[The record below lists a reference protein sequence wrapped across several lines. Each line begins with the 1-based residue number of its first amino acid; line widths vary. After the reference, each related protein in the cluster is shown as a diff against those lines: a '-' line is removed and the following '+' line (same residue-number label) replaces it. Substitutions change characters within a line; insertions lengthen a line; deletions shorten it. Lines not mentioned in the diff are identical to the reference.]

1 MSVYFEM
8 TLIAILDTKRG
19 SPAIASGVPESFAA
33 FALFQKPGEAEWE
46 RLCSPSLRFIS
57 GFGASLLW
65 HANVVNLSKIHSA
78 FQFS

>member
-33 FALFQKPGEAEWE
+33 FALFQKPGEAE
-46 RLCSPSLRFIS
+46 
-57 GFGASLLW
+57 
-65 HANVVNLSKIHSA
+65 
-78 FQFS
+78 